1 MAKVVVKQK
10 IKKIK
15 RKFPIEFIAPEIFN
29 SKVIGQANVSDLNKT
44 VGKTIKIN
52 MMYVADSVKFQNI
65 RLTFKVMEVD
75 SGKGKTEVSNYEQVP
90 YFLSR
95 FIKKDSDLVE
105 VNEYVTTKDNK
116 EVLVKL
122 FIVTK
127 HNESQLVLREIR
139 AQARDLVKKEAIDMT
154 YNDFISNIVYSKIQ
168 QKIRNEL
175 KKITPVKVFEF
186 KKTELIMK
194 SEE

>member
-10 IKKIK
+10 VKKVK
-15 RKFPIEFIAPEIFN
+15 RKFPVEFIAPEIFN
-29 SKVIGQANVSDLNKT
+29 FKSLGQASVSDLNKS

-65 RLTFKVMEVD
+65 RLTFRVSEVD
-75 SGKGKTEVSNYEQVP
+75 SGKAKTEISKYEQVP

-116 EVLVKL
+116 EVLTKL

-139 AQARDLVKKEAIDMT
+139 AKVKELVAKEATDVN
-154 YNDFISNIVYSKIQ
+154 YNDFISNIVYSKVQ
-168 QKIRNEL
+168 QKIRNDL
-175 KKITPVKVFEF
+175 KKITPIKVFEF
-186 KKTELIMK
+186 KKTELIITN
-194 SEE
+194 EE

>member
-10 IKKIK
+10 VKKIK
-15 RKFPIEFIAPEIFN
+15 RKFPVEFVAPELFN

-65 RLTFKVMEVD
+65 RLTFKVVEVD
-75 SGKGKTEVSNYEQVP
+75 SGKAKTQISNYEQVP

-105 VNEYVTTKDNK
+105 VNEYVTTKDNH

-127 HNESQLVLREIR
+127 HNESQLVLREVR
-139 AQARDLVKKEAIDMT
+139 AQAKELVKKEATEMV
-154 YNDFISNIVYSKIQ
+154 YSDFISNIVYSKIQ

-175 KKITPVKVFEF
+175 KKITPIKVFEF
-186 KKTELIMK
+186 RKTQLIMK

>member
-10 IKKIK
+10 VKKVK
-15 RKFPIEFIAPEIFN
+15 RKFPVEFVAPEIFN

-44 VGKTIKIN
+44 IGKTIKIN

-65 RLTFKVMEVD
+65 RLTFKVIEVD
-75 SGKGKTEVSNYEQVP
+75 SGKAKTEVSNYEQVP

-116 EVLVKL
+116 KVLVKL

-139 AQARDLVKKEAIDMT
+139 AQVKDIVKKEAADMSYT
-154 YNDFISNIVYSKIQ
+154 DFISNIVYSKIQ

-175 KKITPVKVFEF
+175 KKITPIKVFEF
-186 KKTELIMK
+186 KKTQLIMD